1 MLSLDPNPL
10 TLTRSIMQ
18 DQRRNPE
25 AKGDLTLILNS
36 IALACKFTSN
46 AVRKAGIAS
55 LYGIAG
61 ATNVQ
66 GESQKKL
73 DVIANDIFKNALKFS
88 NKIAAITS
96 EEEEEIYYVEGPDEA
111 KYVIAFDPL
120 DGSSNIEV
128 NVSIGSIFGIWRRED
143 QSAPVSAQ
151 DFLRRGSDLEAA
163 GYCIYGSSTQLVLA
177 TKLGK
182 VDVFTLDPAIGDFIL
197 TNPNI
202 RVPSKGNIYSINE
215 GNSKFWND
223 PVANYIRKI
232 KNPESGSPYSL
243 RYVGS
248 MVSDVHRTLLY
259 GGIFLY
265 PEDKKTQ
272 TGKLRVLYEVLPMS
286 FIIEMAGG
294 KATDGRQNLMDLQ
307 PTDIHQ
313 RCPCILGSPEDVEEV
328 STYY

>member
-1 MLSLDPNPL
+1 M
-10 TLTRSIMQ
+10 
-18 DQRRNPE
+18 
-25 AKGDLTLILNS
+25 
-36 IALACKFTSN
+36 
-46 AVRKAGIAS
+46 
-55 LYGIAG
+55 
-61 ATNVQ
+61 
-66 GESQKKL
+66 
-73 DVIANDIFKNALKFS
+73 
-88 NKIAAITS
+88 
-96 EEEEEIYYVEGPDEA
+96 
-111 KYVIAFDPL
+111 
-120 DGSSNIEV
+120 
-128 NVSIGSIFGIWRRED
+128 
-143 QSAPVSAQ
+143 
-151 DFLRRGSDLEAA
+151 
-163 GYCIYGSSTQLVLA
+163 LA

-223 PVANYIRKI
+223 PVANYIRKV

-243 RYVGS
+243 RDVGS